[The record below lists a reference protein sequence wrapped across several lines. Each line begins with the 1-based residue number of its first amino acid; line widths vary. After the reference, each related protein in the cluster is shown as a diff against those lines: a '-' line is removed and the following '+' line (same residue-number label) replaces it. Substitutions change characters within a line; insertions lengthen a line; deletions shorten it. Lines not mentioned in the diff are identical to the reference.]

1 MSGAEAAD
9 NSAHVAELKRRVDAL
24 FKCAEGRVGPGDAE
38 LACFCER
45 LNEVVASLLRQ
56 VRERARVIK
65 PASEPAKRARRE
77 SVVCCGSWEARRES
91 VEQLEAECGT
101 LAPYEQLWVP
111 LDSKAAGP
119 VRSWSAADTA
129 DEGGAVLRV
138 RQFREYYFSSGCRVW
153 DSSVA
158 LARWL
163 HARPAETRDRDV
175 LELGA
180 GVGLPGLCC
189 AQLGARRVRLTDCE
203 ANLLPNLRYNAALA
217 FAATRAP
224 PSEPTAATRAAAL
237 MPPPAPPPAAE
248 PPAAATALVEVE
260 PLDWSAPPS
269 DLTASHGRYDVI
281 IGSDIVYSSGC
292 VPSLIGALGALLRC
306 RRSHAADSCWL
317 RTWPHMSRASD

>member
-45 LNEVVASLLRQ
+45 LNGVVASLLRQ
-56 VRERARVIK
+56 VRECARVTE
-65 PASEPAKRARRE
+65 PASKPAKRTRRE
-77 SVVCCGSWEARRES
+77 SIVCCGSWEARRES

-111 LDSKAAGP
+111 LDSKAGPAGMP
-119 VRSWSAADTA
+119 SAAVTA
-129 DEGGAVLRV
+129 GEGGAVLRV

-163 HARPAETRDRDV
+163 HARPAEMRDRDV

-217 FAATRAP
+217 FTATRAP
-224 PSEPTAATRAAAL
+224 PSEPTAAPRATAL
-237 MPPPAPPPAAE
+237 MPPPAPPSAAE
-248 PPAAATALVEVE
+248 PPVATTALVEVE

-269 DLTASHGRYDVI
+269 DLAASHGRYDVVL
-281 IGSDIVYSSGC
+281 GSDIVYSSGC

-306 RRSHAADSCWL
+306 RLSHAADSC
-317 RTWPHMSRASD
+317 